1 MDAHT
6 LFLAL
11 SHTHTFSN
19 PKSVN
24 SQEESSKAKKNFFEI
39 VDIYF
44 VSRERAMRDMMR
56 CEGPRGL
63 CAKLTQQLQVISF
76 CLFSSGASLCLCL
89 SLYPRETDKLI
100 STENPLLCNIVNSYT
115 FFMSSIFPKKR

>member
-1 MDAHT
+1 MHGRTHT
-6 LFLAL
+6 HSFSLFLTL
-11 SHTHTFSN
+11 SLSN

-24 SQEESSKAKKNFFEI
+24 SQEESSKAVKEDPCAKKNFFEI

-44 VSRERAMRDMMR
+44 VSREPAMRDIMR

-63 CAKLTQQLQVISF
+63 CAKLTQQQQVISF

-89 SLYPRETDKLI
+89 SL
-100 STENPLLCNIVNSYT
+100 S
-115 FFMSSIFPKKR
+115 